1 MPADC
6 DQETHRQIHTDHA
19 TAVTIGR
26 ILVFCV
32 RCGLTARYEP
42 GERCRAVRRLPR
54 GETAAAAAGVV
65 QNLRPTDH
73 TGGQPP
79 PSPTYTF
86 LPAFLPSFPVLLL
99 PVPLAHWSTAA
110 APPFY
115 PGVEGGSLP
124 AARAARPPA
133 VARAPPCTPQI
144 MPNSHRSEPRTI
156 DVNTFE

>member
-42 GERCRAVRRLPR
+42 GERCRGVRRLPR

-86 LPAFLPSFPVLLL
+86 LPAFLPSFLPGPSSTSSTRTLVGRRRSAVLPRRRGGQPTSRAGRSPASRRPSPSPAL
-99 PVPLAHWSTAA
+99 P
-110 APPFY
+110 
-115 PGVEGGSLP
+115 
-124 AARAARPPA
+124 R
-133 VARAPPCTPQI
+133 
-144 MPNSHRSEPRTI
+144 
-156 DVNTFE
+156 

>member
-6 DQETHRQIHTDHA
+6 DQKTHRQIHTDHA

-54 GETAAAAAGVV
+54 GETAAAAADVV

-99 PVPLAHWSTAA
+99 PVPLAHWSAAA

-115 PGVEGGSLP
+115 PGVEGG
-124 AARAARPPA
+124 AAYQPRGPLARQPSPEPSPSRHSPDNA
-133 VARAPPCTPQI
+133 QFTPQ
-144 MPNSHRSEPRTI
+144 
-156 DVNTFE
+156 

>member
-54 GETAAAAAGVV
+54 GETAAAAADVV

-86 LPAFLPSFPVLLL
+86 LPAFLPSRSFFYQFHSHTGRPPPLRRSTSASRGAAYQ
-99 PVPLAHWSTAA
+99 PRGPLARQPS
-110 APPFY
+110 PEP
-115 PGVEGGSLP
+115 
-124 AARAARPPA
+124 
-133 VARAPPCTPQI
+133 
-144 MPNSHRSEPRTI
+144 EPRPALPR
-156 DVNTFE
+156 